1 MVYSQFVIN
10 SRNSAQSSS
19 QHTTRSDELLLLESC
34 PQMRRLLKVVLALE
48 LNLEV
53 KMVAH
58 SCDAWALCQEHD
70 FALVI
75 LSMDYPEMDLFQKS
89 ILQWQ
94 GLRCLIFTDRFGM
107 GQFLDYP
114 CLGKPFKLA
123 ELIPTVRNLLLKSRA
138 LEE

>member
-1 MVYSQFVIN
+1 
-10 SRNSAQSSS
+10 
-19 QHTTRSDELLLLESC
+19 
-34 PQMRRLLKVVLALE
+34 MRRLLKVVLARVG

-53 KMVAH
+53 KMVAR

-75 LSMDYPEMDLFQKS
+75 LSMDYPDLDLFQKS

-94 GLRCLIFTDRFGM
+94 GLRCLILTDPFGM

-114 CLGKPFKLA
+114 CLEKPFKLT
-123 ELIPTVRNLLLKSRA
+123 EIIPTVRNVLLKSRGP
-138 LEE
+138 EE